1 LRKLGEE
8 KTLELLDRHHHWHAP
23 PSEAATDLDDYG
35 QMKKITPR
43 SAHIPAWRN
52 ARSRDA
58 GMTRCAAFAH
68 QRCGARDAP
77 AL

>member
-1 LRKLGEE
+1 
-8 KTLELLDRHHHWHAP
+8 
-23 PSEAATDLDDYG
+23 
-35 QMKKITPR
+35 MKKITPR

-68 QRCGARDAP
+68 QLLRRA
-77 AL
+77 

>member
-1 LRKLGEE
+1 
-8 KTLELLDRHHHWHAP
+8 
-23 PSEAATDLDDYG
+23 
-35 QMKKITPR
+35 MKKIILH

-68 QRCGARDAP
+68 YRCGARYASD
-77 AL
+77 L